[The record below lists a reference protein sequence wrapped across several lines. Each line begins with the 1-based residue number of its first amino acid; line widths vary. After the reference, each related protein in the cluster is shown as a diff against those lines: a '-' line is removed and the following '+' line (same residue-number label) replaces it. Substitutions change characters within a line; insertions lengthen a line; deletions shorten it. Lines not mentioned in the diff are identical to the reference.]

1 MPDNYSGGG
10 RPDDPIDELRAMW
23 EQLRR
28 RYEGGSGGVPLP
40 SPWLILVA
48 ALVVYLLTGIYIVAP
63 DERAVVLR
71 FGQVVRE
78 QGPGPGYHL
87 PWPIEEVYTPS
98 VTQVRKE
105 EFGFRSVLGGSR
117 EQPTEALMLTGDQN
131 IVKLQFIVQFR
142 VKAEADGPRDFLFNV
157 RDQRGTV
164 RGAAEVAMREV
175 IGGTRIDDA
184 LTQGKEEIQQQAE
197 DALQAILDSYDSGI
211 EIITL
216 KLMNVDPPED
226 VEDAFKDVIN
236 AQQDRERMINKA
248 NGYANAIVP
257 QARGEAAQLINEAQA
272 YKAAKVAQATGA
284 ATRFV
289 ALYDEYA
296 KAREVTRERL
306 YLETLEEVMQ
316 RIRKVLI
323 DTDAGRGVVP
333 YLPLDELRSVPT
345 VAPTPKPA
353 VTTAQ
358 EEAR

>member
-1 MPDNYSGGG
+1 
-10 RPDDPIDELRAMW
+10 
-23 EQLRR
+23 
-28 RYEGGSGGVPLP
+28 
-40 SPWLILVA
+40 
-48 ALVVYLLTGIYIVAP
+48 
-63 DERAVVLR
+63 
-71 FGQVVRE
+71 
-78 QGPGPGYHL
+78 
-87 PWPIEEVYTPS
+87 
-98 VTQVRKE
+98 
-105 EFGFRSVLGGSR
+105 
-117 EQPTEALMLTGDQN
+117 
-131 IVKLQFIVQFR
+131 
-142 VKAEADGPRDFLFNV
+142 
-157 RDQRGTV
+157 
-164 RGAAEVAMREV
+164 MREV

-197 DALQAILDSYDSGI
+197 DTLQAILDSYDSGI

-289 ALYDEYA
+289 ALYEEYA